1 MPFEAMR
8 IFGDLGSGNCQKVKL
23 TAEYLELSYR
33 WVPIDIMKRETRT
46 TGIVRYLARGSALL
60 PEEPFEQ
67 AKCDE
72 LMYWEQYSHEPYVAV
87 ARFQMVYLGKSSRE
101 REARLVERGDKALD
115 TMERLLHSKRFF
127 VGDRLSVADIALLP
141 YTRLAHEGGFDL
153 TDRPAVRAWIADCEA
168 ELRMS

>member
-1 MPFEAMR
+1 
-8 IFGDLGSGNCQKVKL
+8 
-23 TAEYLELSYR
+23 
-33 WVPIDIMKRETRT
+33 
-46 TGIVRYLARGSALL
+46 
-60 PEEPFEQ
+60 
-67 AKCDE
+67 
-72 LMYWEQYSHEPYVAV
+72 
-87 ARFQMVYLGKSSRE
+87 VYLGKSSRE